1 MYRIYSLIIMFL
13 ISMYT
18 FAQTPSISLNFNPNN
33 SQMKLD
39 FMNIQT
45 KSEFWDSVSGIK
57 TFSKDRIRRI
67 FHEMSDDA
75 PNDGCKNSLAITIM
89 EKRIR
94 VLREINQKYRYET
107 TQWYDIDCV
116 LYNFYLLTG
125 FKPEGDGDLIGW
137 VQLSDY
143 AISQYEDWFNKNKK
157 SLCVDVESGIL
168 YCRK

>member
-1 MYRIYSLIIMFL
+1 MYRIYSLIIMFS
-13 ISMYT
+13 ISIYT
-18 FAQTPSISLNFNPNN
+18 LAQTPGISLNFNPTN

-39 FMNIQT
+39 LMNIQT

-57 TFSKDRIRRI
+57 TFSKERIRRI
-67 FHEMSDDA
+67 FQEMSDEA

-94 VLREINQKYRYET
+94 VLYDINQKYRYKSL
-107 TQWYDIDCV
+107 QWYDIDCI

-125 FKPEGDGDLIGW
+125 IKPEGDGDLIGW

-143 AISQYEDWFNKNKK
+143 TISQYEDWFNMNKK